1 MSAESKELLAHI
13 VSMLEALTKEVADL
27 KVGQTTMATRL
38 DKLEAGQA
46 KLEAGQ
52 AKLEEGQARLEAGQA
67 KLEAGLAKLEAGHV
81 DLKTGQAVLSARLDE
96 QRSILAA
103 MVPTRLAAIPA
114 SAA

>member
-46 KLEAGQ
+46 KLE
-52 AKLEEGQARLEAGQA
+52 EGQARLEAGQA
-67 KLEAGLAKLEAGHV
+67 KLEVGLAKLEAGHV

>member
-13 VSMLEALTKEVADL
+13 VSLLEALTKDVADL
-27 KVGQTTMATRL
+27 KVGQTTMATRI
-38 DKLEAGQA
+38 DR
-46 KLEAGQ
+46 LEAGQ